1 MQRLLAKHGGGDD
14 GPVIVLD
21 PSEALIGFGEA
32 EEGGAAG
39 ARARAL
45 RDGGSLLDSTVAA
58 ARLQQ
63 SDAAG
68 RGHGQSSV
76 GVQEALDTSMADKQQ
91 KMSWRERALQARAA
105 KAAAE
110 PPPQPAAAIDVP
122 EAVAEPTLAAG
133 QGGGGAGLG
142 VGTGMVLQMN
152 WRDKAKARGRGA
164 AAG

>member
-1 MQRLLAKHGGGDD
+1 MRRLLAKHGGGDGDD

-32 EEGGAAG
+32 EEGGAGA

-45 RDGGSLLDSTVAA
+45 RDGGLDSSVAA

-63 SDAAG
+63 SEAAG
-68 RGHGQSSV
+68 RGHAQPSV
-76 GVQEALDTSMADKQQ
+76 GVREALDSLVADKQQ

-110 PPPQPAAAIDVP
+110 PAPQPPVAAPAPELEPQPA
-122 EAVAEPTLAAG
+122 G
-133 QGGGGAGLG
+133 MGLG
-142 VGTGMVLQMN
+142 VGTGIVLQMN
-152 WRDKAKARGRGA
+152 WRDKAKARGRGGA
-164 AAG
+164 SHQAG